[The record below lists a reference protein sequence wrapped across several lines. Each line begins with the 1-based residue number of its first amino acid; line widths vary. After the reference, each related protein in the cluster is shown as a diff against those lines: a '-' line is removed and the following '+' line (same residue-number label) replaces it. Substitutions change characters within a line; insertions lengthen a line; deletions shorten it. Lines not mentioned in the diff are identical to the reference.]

1 MSYIIISNV
10 GMAVMMLLIYLRQT
24 HIRLRSK
31 KEIQKIKQVYEN
43 QISELKKAENTFDA
57 EGLKIQAMKV
67 DGLENQIIDLKRD
80 RDSEEK
86 LRINAEKQIEIANKK
101 MQELEKRI
109 EDWSVVQDA
118 IMNDSR
124 ESFIKV
130 GNDLFKKLNDSYKQE
145 VETNRNLIGRIAK
158 LVEEQK
164 NLITNM
170 AITNAQNFLNPSVNG
185 NDNKKII
192 DDYGSNQNNFQNNF
206 QNNLINQQSY
216 SSNNQIPDDTASKK
230 LLEEIIET
238 MKASGRLANKDYFT
252 SSNLDLQRAKLM
264 LCELLFVDENAIYII
279 DFKGIK
285 YFNEYEKL
293 SISSDIQAQ
302 NFLKEKL
309 EKYLGYLSNPK
320 YLESISRIFE
330 SLRIPKKR
338 ISIVLALPSK
348 KQLAILKDLQY
359 FEKAKKLNIEVM
371 DFDLIVNIV
380 I

>member
-124 ESFIKV
+124 ESFVKV

-185 NDNKKII
+185 DDNKKII

-238 MKASGRLANKDYFT
+238 MNASGKLANKDYFT

-264 LCELLFVDENAIYII
+264 LCELLFVDDNAIYII

-338 ISIVLALPSK
+338 ISIILALPSK

>member
-1 MSYIIISNV
+1 
-10 GMAVMMLLIYLRQT
+10 
-24 HIRLRSK
+24 
-31 KEIQKIKQVYEN
+31 
-43 QISELKKAENTFDA
+43 
-57 EGLKIQAMKV
+57 
-67 DGLENQIIDLKRD
+67 
-80 RDSEEK
+80 
-86 LRINAEKQIEIANKK
+86 

-118 IMNDSR
+118 IMSDSR
-124 ESFIKV
+124 ESFVKV

-192 DDYGSNQNNFQNNF
+192 DDQGSNQNNFQNNLTA
-206 QNNLINQQSY
+206 QPSY
-216 SSNNQIPDDTASKK
+216 SSNNQILDDTASKK

-338 ISIVLALPSK
+338 ISIILALPSK

>member
-43 QISELKKAENTFDA
+43 QISELKKAENSFDA

-118 IMNDSR
+118 IMSDSR
-124 ESFIKV
+124 ESFVKV

-192 DDYGSNQNNFQNNF
+192 DDQGSNQNNFQNNLTA
-206 QNNLINQQSY
+206 QPSY
-216 SSNNQIPDDTASKK
+216 SSKNQIPDDTASKK

-330 SLRIPKKR
+330 SLRISKKR
-338 ISIVLALPSK
+338 ISIILALPSK

>member
-43 QISELKKAENTFDA
+43 QISELKKAENSFDA

-67 DGLENQIIDLKRD
+67 DSLENQIIDLKRD

-118 IMNDSR
+118 IMSDSR
-124 ESFIKV
+124 ESFVKV

-192 DDYGSNQNNFQNNF
+192 DDQGSNQNNFQNNLTA
-206 QNNLINQQSY
+206 QPSY

-264 LCELLFVDENAIYII
+264 LCELLFVDENAIYVV

-293 SISSDIQAQ
+293 SISSEIQAQ

-330 SLRIPKKR
+330 SLKIPKKR
-338 ISIVLALPSK
+338 ISIILALPSK

>member
-24 HIRLRSK
+24 HIRLKSK

-43 QISELKKAENTFDA
+43 QISELKKAENSFDA

-118 IMNDSR
+118 IMSDSR
-124 ESFIKV
+124 ESFVKV

-192 DDYGSNQNNFQNNF
+192 DDQGSNQNNFQNNLTA
-206 QNNLINQQSY
+206 QPSY

-338 ISIVLALPSK
+338 ISIILALPSK

>member
-57 EGLKIQAMKV
+57 EGLKIQASKV
-67 DGLENQIIDLKRD
+67 ETLENQITDLKRD
-80 RDSEEK
+80 LDSEEK
-86 LRINAEKQIEIANKK
+86 LRISAEKQIEIANKK

-109 EDWSVVQDA
+109 EDWSVIQDA
-118 IMNDSR
+118 IMSDSR
-124 ESFIKV
+124 ESFVKV

-170 AITNAQNFLNPSVNG
+170 AITNAQNFLNPSING

-192 DDYGSNQNNFQNNF
+192 DDQGSNQNNFQNNLTA
-206 QNNLINQQSY
+206 QPSY
-216 SSNNQIPDDTASKK
+216 SSKNQIPDDTASKK

-330 SLRIPKKR
+330 SLKIPKKR
-338 ISIVLALPSK
+338 ISIILALPSK
-348 KQLAILKDLQY
+348 KQLSILKDLQY

>member
-43 QISELKKAENTFDA
+43 QISELKKAENSFDA

-118 IMNDSR
+118 IMSDSR
-124 ESFIKV
+124 ESFVKV

-170 AITNAQNFLNPSVNG
+170 AITNAQNFLNPSINE

-192 DDYGSNQNNFQNNF
+192 DDQGSNQNNFQNNLTA
-206 QNNLINQQSY
+206 QPSY
-216 SSNNQIPDDTASKK
+216 SSNNQILDDTASKK

-338 ISIVLALPSK
+338 ISIILALPSK

>member
-1 MSYIIISNV
+1 
-10 GMAVMMLLIYLRQT
+10 MAVMMLLIYLRQT

-67 DGLENQIIDLKRD
+67 EGLENQIIDLKRD

-124 ESFIKV
+124 ESFVKV

-192 DDYGSNQNNFQNNF
+192 DDYGSNQNNFQNNL
-206 QNNLINQQSY
+206 NNQQSY

-238 MKASGRLANKDYFT
+238 MNASGKLANKDYFT

-264 LCELLFVDENAIYII
+264 LCELLFVDDNAIYII

-293 SISSDIQAQ
+293 SISSEVQAQ

-338 ISIVLALPSK
+338 ISIILALPSK

>member
-43 QISELKKAENTFDA
+43 QISELKKAENSFDA

-118 IMNDSR
+118 IMSDSR
-124 ESFIKV
+124 ESFVKV

-192 DDYGSNQNNFQNNF
+192 DDQGSNQNNFQNNLTA
-206 QNNLINQQSY
+206 QPSY

-338 ISIVLALPSK
+338 ISIILALPSK

>member
-24 HIRLRSK
+24 HIRLKSK

-43 QISELKKAENTFDA
+43 QISELKKAENSFDA

-118 IMNDSR
+118 IMSDSR
-124 ESFIKV
+124 ESFVKV

-192 DDYGSNQNNFQNNF
+192 DDQGSNQNNFQNNLTA
-206 QNNLINQQSY
+206 QPSY
-216 SSNNQIPDDTASKK
+216 SSNNQILDDTASKK

-338 ISIVLALPSK
+338 ISIILALPSK

>member
-43 QISELKKAENTFDA
+43 QISELKKAENSFDA

-67 DGLENQIIDLKRD
+67 DSLENQIIDLKRD

-118 IMNDSR
+118 IMSDSR
-124 ESFIKV
+124 ESFVKV

-192 DDYGSNQNNFQNNF
+192 DDQGSNQNNFQNNLTA
-206 QNNLINQQSY
+206 QPSY

-264 LCELLFVDENAIYII
+264 LCELLFVDENAIYVV

-293 SISSDIQAQ
+293 SISSEIQAQ

-338 ISIVLALPSK
+338 ISIILALPSK

>member
-67 DGLENQIIDLKRD
+67 EGLESQIIDLKRD

-338 ISIVLALPSK
+338 ISIILALTSK

>member
-43 QISELKKAENTFDA
+43 QISELKKAENSFDA

-118 IMNDSR
+118 IMSDSR
-124 ESFIKV
+124 ESFVKV

-170 AITNAQNFLNPSVNG
+170 AITNAQNFLNPSINE

-192 DDYGSNQNNFQNNF
+192 DDQGSNQNNFQNNLTA
-206 QNNLINQQSY
+206 QPSY
-216 SSNNQIPDDTASKK
+216 SSKNQIPDDTASKK

>member
-67 DGLENQIIDLKRD
+67 EGLESQIIDLKRD

-124 ESFIKV
+124 ESFVKV

-238 MKASGRLANKDYFT
+238 MKASGKLANKDYFT
-252 SSNLDLQRAKLM
+252 ASNLDLQRAKLM

-285 YFNEYEKL
+285 YINEYEKL
-293 SISSDIQAQ
+293 SISNEIQAQ

-338 ISIVLALPSK
+338 ISIILALSSK

>member
-43 QISELKKAENTFDA
+43 QISELKKAENSFDA

-118 IMNDSR
+118 IMSDSR
-124 ESFIKV
+124 ESFVKV

-158 LVEEQK
+158 VVEEQK

-192 DDYGSNQNNFQNNF
+192 DDQGSNQNNFQNNLTA
-206 QNNLINQQSY
+206 QPSY

-238 MKASGRLANKDYFT
+238 MKASGRLSNKDYFT

-338 ISIVLALPSK
+338 ISIILALPSK

>member
-43 QISELKKAENTFDA
+43 QISELKKAENSFDA

-118 IMNDSR
+118 IMSDSR
-124 ESFIKV
+124 ESFVKV

-158 LVEEQK
+158 VVEEQK

-192 DDYGSNQNNFQNNF
+192 DDQGSNQNNFQNNLTA
-206 QNNLINQQSY
+206 QPSY

-338 ISIVLALPSK
+338 ISIILALPSK

>member
-43 QISELKKAENTFDA
+43 QISELKKAENSFDA

-118 IMNDSR
+118 IMSDSR
-124 ESFIKV
+124 ESFVKV

-170 AITNAQNFLNPSVNG
+170 AITNAQNFLNPSINE

-192 DDYGSNQNNFQNNF
+192 DDQGSNQNNFQNNLTA
-206 QNNLINQQSY
+206 QPSY
-216 SSNNQIPDDTASKK
+216 SSKNQIPDDTASKK
-230 LLEEIIET
+230 LWEEIIET

>member
-43 QISELKKAENTFDA
+43 QISELKKAENSFDA

-118 IMNDSR
+118 IMSDSR
-124 ESFIKV
+124 ESFVKV

-192 DDYGSNQNNFQNNF
+192 DDQGSNQNNFQNNLTA
-206 QNNLINQQSY
+206 QPSY
-216 SSNNQIPDDTASKK
+216 SSNNQILDDTASKK

-338 ISIVLALPSK
+338 ISIILALPSK

>member
-43 QISELKKAENTFDA
+43 QISELKKAENSFDA

-118 IMNDSR
+118 IMSDSR
-124 ESFIKV
+124 ESFVKV

-192 DDYGSNQNNFQNNF
+192 DDQGSNQNNFQNNLTA
-206 QNNLINQQSY
+206 QPSY

-264 LCELLFVDENAIYII
+264 LCELLFVDENAIYVV

-338 ISIVLALPSK
+338 ISIILALPSK

>member
-43 QISELKKAENTFDA
+43 QISELKKAENSFDA

-118 IMNDSR
+118 IMSDSR
-124 ESFIKV
+124 ESFVKV

-192 DDYGSNQNNFQNNF
+192 DDQGSNQNNFQNNLTA
-206 QNNLINQQSY
+206 QPSY

-238 MKASGRLANKDYFT
+238 MKASGRLSNKDYFT

-338 ISIVLALPSK
+338 ISIILALPSK